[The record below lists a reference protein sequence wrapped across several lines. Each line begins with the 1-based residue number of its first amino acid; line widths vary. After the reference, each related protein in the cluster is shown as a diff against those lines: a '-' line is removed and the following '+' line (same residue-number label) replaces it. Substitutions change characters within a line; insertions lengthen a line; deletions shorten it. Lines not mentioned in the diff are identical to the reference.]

1 MHFFDSLGSPSRGA
15 PPLGGEG
22 WPQEH
27 GHPLSHPSV
36 TFGDSSPRRGATLC
50 TRYFGYRRG
59 AQCAPVQFC
68 AAIKS
73 PGRTL
78 FAPTIYPKSAIK
90 NRNFAS
96 SHRRVLAPGRGQ
108 CVRSWILKGALAKRS
123 CAARTQAP
131 LSRAPR
137 LGSSGTF
144 LVLFWSQKST
154 PTGQK
159 PTIKGCPR
167 RVGTPA
173 SRCSP
178 HVTTNPYCNPP
189 ANMIYFPYKNQKVY
203 QNL

>member
-1 MHFFDSLGSPSRGA
+1 MVNGSPSRGA

-22 WPQEH
+22 WAQEH

-36 TFGDSSPRRGATLC
+36 TFGDSSPRRGATH
-50 TRYFGYRRG
+50 TRYFGCCRG
-59 AQCAPVQFC
+59 EHCSPAESY
-68 AAIKS
+68 AAAKL

-78 FAPTIYPKSAIK
+78 FAPTTYPKSAIK

-131 LSRAPR
+131 LSRASR
-137 LGSSGTF
+137 AIGSSGT
-144 LVLFWSQKST
+144 LFGSFWGSKRNTQRVVAHYNKGAAAGWRPPGICNRNPKS
-154 PTGQK
+154 
-159 PTIKGCPR
+159 
-167 RVGTPA
+167 
-173 SRCSP
+173 
-178 HVTTNPYCNPP
+178 NNDCNPP